1 MSTFSTTGGR
11 PTMHA
16 GLDRLQADQN
26 PAYTDWEALGLPD
39 HSPFAILSRP
49 RAIPATP
56 SAPKKRG
63 PRKNWREKVLATLDN
78 KGNTAFN
85 VPIMSR
91 EQSDRTLS
99 IQGRGLS

>member
-1 MSTFSTTGGR
+1 MSQFSTTGGR
-11 PTMHA
+11 PAMHT
-16 GLDRLQADQN
+16 GLERLPVDQN
-26 PAYTDWEALGLPD
+26 PAYTDWKALGLD
-39 HSPFAILSRP
+39 FNSPFDILSKP

-56 SAPKKRG
+56 SASKKRG

-91 EQSDRTLS
+91 EQSDRTLA
-99 IQGRGLS
+99 IHGRGLS